1 MWKIGRVLLRK
12 LGRLQDTS
20 LCTCPICCI
29 AKEKRSHRKI
39 NLSEFIED
47 FGFRHKSSDVNNTS
61 FCTDCCQ
68 KVGKGIRHPCTK
80 SEIVQNLHKLILS
93 QDSKTS
99 QQVIS
104 SVLKDMHK
112 TSENNELTIA
122 TGKCVFIF
130 LYLSIFINNFIKYI
144 YIKVKH

>member
-1 MWKIGRVLLRK
+1 M
-12 LGRLQDTS
+12 
-20 LCTCPICCI
+20 
-29 AKEKRSHRKI
+29 
-39 NLSEFIED
+39 
-47 FGFRHKSSDVNNTS
+47 
-61 FCTDCCQ
+61 
-68 KVGKGIRHPCTK
+68 
-80 SEIVQNLHKLILS
+80 QNLHKLILS